1 MLNDTWDKVKIH
13 IVFLWIHQLRP
24 RGSGRAG
31 ERLEVFFGMGF
42 PKGEDQPE

>member
-13 IVFLWIHQLRP
+13 TVLLRIHQLKP

-42 PKGEDQPE
+42 PKREDKPE